1 VKNKEDYETNLE
13 IISSKEKIENYLTD
27 ESRIIKG
34 YAEELILVK
43 SEQDVINAIKYA
55 ISQRKRITVSGAGTG
70 ITGSRVPLDG
80 IILSMEDF
88 TEVYKKPNYNEEFIT
103 IEEYGKKYSIIIG
116 KDEKGECYAIASAG
130 IPLKIFKKLVE
141 SKNLFYPP
149 DPTETSSFLG
159 GNVATNASGSRTFKY
174 GSTRDYVRRLRI
186 VLPTGNVLDIRR
198 GEHFFNRKRFELKV
212 EDREI
217 ILELPD
223 YKMPNVEK
231 NAAGYYIK
239 ENMDLIDLFIGS
251 EGTLGVITEIEVK
264 LIKKPNFI
272 NAIFVYFD
280 EEIKAVEF
288 AKLIR
293 AKAKSEE
300 LPISAI
306 EFFDENS
313 VNFIRD
319 KYSDKIPS
327 NAKAIIDLEIESES
341 IDERD
346 RYFEK
351 LLKHVDE
358 FKAEAYLLEINE
370 AKEIRHALPQSVN
383 NFIKIH
389 GTRKVA
395 TDIAVPEENFF
406 EMYKYYHEIG
416 KASQIKYVL
425 FGHIGNFH
433 LHFNFL
439 PSNKDELEKAERYV
453 VLLWKKGVELGGT
466 ISAEHG
472 VGKKYYVEN
481 GVKKPLISLMY
492 NEETMLKLIELKKTI
507 DPYLILNIGNIIPEE
522 YFR

>member
-1 VKNKEDYETNLE
+1 VNNKQYYKENLE
-13 IISSKEKIENYLTD
+13 IILNKEKIENYLTD

-34 YAEELILVK
+34 YADELILAK
-43 SEQDVINAIKYA
+43 SEIDVINAIKYA

-70 ITGSRVPLDG
+70 ITGSRVPLGG
-80 IILSMEDF
+80 IVLSMEDF
-88 TEVYKKPNYNEEFIT
+88 TEIDKKPNQKEELIT
-103 IEEYGKKYSIIIG
+103 IEEDGKKYSIIIG
-116 KDEKGECYAIASAG
+116 EDEKSEYYAIAPPG

-141 SKNLFYPP
+141 NKNLFYPP
-149 DPTETSSFLG
+149 DPTESSSFLG
-159 GNVATNASGSRTFKY
+159 GNVATNASGARTFKY

-198 GEHFFNRKRFELKV
+198 GEHFFNKNKIELTV
-212 EDREI
+212 EGLDI
-217 ILELPD
+217 KLELPN

-264 LIKKPNFI
+264 LIKKPNLI

-280 EEIKAVEF
+280 EELKAVEF

-293 AKAKSEE
+293 MKAKNGEI
-300 LPISAI
+300 PISSI

-313 VNFIRD
+313 VNFIRN

-327 NAKAIIDLEIESES
+327 NSKAIIDLEIESKTAEDRDRHFENLLKY
-341 IDERD
+341 IDEFD
-346 RYFEK
+346 
-351 LLKHVDE
+351 
-358 FKAEAYLLEINE
+358 AEAYLLEVDE
-370 AKEIRHALPQSVN
+370 AKKIRHALPQSVN

-389 GTRKVA
+389 GTKKVA

-406 EMYKYYHEIG
+406 EMYKYYHEVG
-416 KASQIKYVL
+416 KASKIKYVL

-439 PSNKDELEKAERYV
+439 PSNKEELEKAERYV
-453 VLLWKKGVELGGT
+453 ILLWRKGVELGGT

-481 GVKKPLISLMY
+481 GTKKPLISLMY
-492 NEETMLKLIELKKTI
+492 DKQTILKLAELKKTL
-507 DPYLILNIGNIIPEE
+507 DRYLILNIGNIIPEE
-522 YFR
+522 FFK